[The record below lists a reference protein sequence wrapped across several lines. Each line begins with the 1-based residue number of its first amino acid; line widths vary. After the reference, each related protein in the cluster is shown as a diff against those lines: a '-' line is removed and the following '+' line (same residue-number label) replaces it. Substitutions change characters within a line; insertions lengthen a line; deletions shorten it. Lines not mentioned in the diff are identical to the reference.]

1 MKERVPQLD
10 FLKGFF
16 ILLVVIYH
24 NHVISDF
31 TSEILCA
38 VHMPAFLI
46 ISGYLANVDKDVP
59 SFCKGMLRLL
69 VPYAIFETMYVVMLF
84 LLGKVMNASNQ
95 IEELSP
101 FVLLDKLFLNPEGTY
116 WYLHTLIICT
126 VMYYVVCHVLK
137 LKSISALAVMGA
149 ALFGLSLVIGRLEMS
164 NVIYFLMVVFIAM
177 SGRGFVK
184 VITPSAL
191 AVVPLI
197 LLIGFSD
204 DFSRGTLAGVGIP
217 IFSISLLL
225 FAFDHCLPKVKKTFM
240 YLGRNSLAMVIFSP
254 IFTIIC
260 SRFIPY
266 FKFDPTHLLFA
277 IFSLVIS
284 VEGCML
290 CAWISD
296 KLGFSRFLFYKEKF
310 YASYKTISD

>member
-10 FLKGFF
+10 FLKGVF

-24 NHVISDF
+24 NHVIGEF
-31 TSEILCA
+31 TSQILCA
-38 VHMPAFLI
+38 IHMPAFLI
-46 ISGYLANVDKDVP
+46 ISGYLANVDKDGP
-59 SFCKGMLRLL
+59 EFCDGLLRLIA
-69 VPYAIFETMYVVMLF
+69 PYLIFETLYVVMIF
-84 LLGKVMNASNQ
+84 LLGKIMNTSNQ
-95 IEELSP
+95 IAELTP

-116 WYLHTLIICT
+116 WYIHTLIICT
-126 VMYYVVCHVLK
+126 VVYYVVCHVLK
-137 LKSISALAVMGA
+137 LKEISALAVMGA
-149 ALFGLSLVIGRLEMS
+149 ILFGLSLVVGRLEMA
-164 NVIYFLMVVFIAM
+164 NVIYFLIGVFIAM

-184 VITPSAL
+184 VIAPSVL

-204 DFSRGTLAGVGIP
+204 DFRRGTLAGVGIP

-225 FAFDHCLPKVKKTFM
+225 FVFDHCMPKVKKTFM

-277 IFSLVIS
+277 IFSLVIT

-296 KLGFSRFLFYKEKF
+296 KLGLSRFLFYKEKF
-310 YASYKTISD
+310 YAPYKTISC